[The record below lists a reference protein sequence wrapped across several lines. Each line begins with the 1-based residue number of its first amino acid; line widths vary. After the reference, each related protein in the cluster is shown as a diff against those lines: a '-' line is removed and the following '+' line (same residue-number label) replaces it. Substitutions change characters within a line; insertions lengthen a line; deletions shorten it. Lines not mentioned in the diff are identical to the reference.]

1 MVTSL
6 LSVEDLH
13 VHRGDAH
20 VLHGISF
27 SVSRNQVTALLGRN
41 GAGKTTTLLALLG
54 LLPGQGSVRLDGE
67 ELLGEPTH
75 EIVGRGIGYVPE
87 DREVFSNLTVEEN
100 LRLATRPDTDA
111 DRGRERRALVDE
123 LFPILADRRSQ
134 AAGTLS
140 GGQQQML
147 AIARALLNDNQLLLV
162 DEPSK
167 GLAPSVIA
175 DMVDALGRA
184 TAHTTVL
191 LVEQN
196 LRVAERL
203 ATDAVVLDQGRIVFD
218 GTMQQL
224 FGDPELTHTHL
235 GVSRGPNH
243 QHRDGDPAPGPT
255 APATTVD
262 RGGAP

>member
-1 MVTSL
+1 MAPPL
-6 LSVEDLH
+6 LSVRDLH
-13 VHRGDAH
+13 VNRGDAH

-27 SVSRNQVTALLGRN
+27 DVAEHGVTALLGRN

-54 LLPGQGSVRLDGE
+54 LLPGQGSVQLAE
-67 ELLGEPTH
+67 EEVLGLPTH
-75 EIVGRGIGYVPE
+75 HIVGRGIGYVPE
-87 DREVFSNLTVEEN
+87 DREVFSQLTVEEN
-100 LRLATRPDTDA
+100 LRLATRSGTTA
-111 DRGRERRALVDE
+111 AEVKDRREVVDG
-123 LFPILADRRSQ
+123 LFPILAERRSQ

-167 GLAPSVIA
+167 GLAPAVIA
-175 DMVDALGRA
+175 DMVNALEQVA
-184 TAHTTVL
+184 SHTTVL

-203 ATDAVVLDQGRIVFD
+203 ATDAVVLDQGTVVFD

-224 FGDPELTHTHL
+224 FGDPELTHAHL
-235 GVSRGPNH
+235 GVSG
-243 QHRDGDPAPGPT
+243 G
-255 APATTVD
+255 ATTAKSTTAQ
-262 RGGAP
+262 GGAS